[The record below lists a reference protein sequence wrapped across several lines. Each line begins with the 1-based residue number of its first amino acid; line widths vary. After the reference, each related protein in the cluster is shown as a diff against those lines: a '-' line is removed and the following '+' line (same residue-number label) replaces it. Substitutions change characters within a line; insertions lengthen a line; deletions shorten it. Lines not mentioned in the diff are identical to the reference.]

1 MAAKPCE
8 YAKSHWIVQF
18 KMVNVVVCELYLNK
32 KFLNNK
38 IVNNGITALDKGEK
52 SQTTCF

>member
-1 MAAKPCE
+1 MNILKDTE
-8 YAKSHWIVQF
+8 LIIQF

-32 KFLNNK
+32 KLLNNK
-38 IVNNGITALDKGEK
+38 IVNNRITALDKGEK